1 MLRLR
6 PRRPD
11 GLPELCQPTITVKP
25 PAGPGWLHELKYD
38 GFRLLARR
46 DGAGTRL
53 FTRRGNDWTER
64 YPLVASAIGVLKAR
78 SCAIDGEIAICDSD
92 GLPVFDLLR
101 HGPRVKREA
110 VLFAFDLLELDGRN
124 LTREP
129 IEARKAALAKLLHQ
143 ALPSLQLIE
152 HLEADGGRD
161 CQNPPMNTSE
171 MTSRTKTRLI
181 RFTHL
186 SMSMSIPLC
195 VRDGRS
201 YFSVAAAASDFAK
214 EARQ

>member
-1 MLRLR
+1 MLRVR
-6 PRRPD
+6 PRRPH

-64 YPLVASAIGVLKAR
+64 YPLVATAIGTLKAR
-78 SCAIDGEIAICDSD
+78 SCVIDGEIAICDSN

-110 VLFAFDLLELDGRN
+110 VLFAFDLLELNGRD
-124 LTREP
+124 LTRDP
-129 IEARKAALAKLLHQ
+129 IEARTAVLAKLLHQ
-143 ALPSLQLIE
+143 ALPSLQIVE
-152 HLEADGGRD
+152 HLEADGAIVFQHACQIGEGVVSKRAGSRYEAGRSD
-161 CQNPPMNTSE
+161 KWRKTKNPNHAAV
-171 MTSRTKTRLI
+171 TRL
-181 RFTHL
+181 L
-186 SMSMSIPLC
+186 EE
-195 VRDGRS
+195 DWNG
-201 YFSVAAAASDFAK
+201 
-214 EARQ
+214 